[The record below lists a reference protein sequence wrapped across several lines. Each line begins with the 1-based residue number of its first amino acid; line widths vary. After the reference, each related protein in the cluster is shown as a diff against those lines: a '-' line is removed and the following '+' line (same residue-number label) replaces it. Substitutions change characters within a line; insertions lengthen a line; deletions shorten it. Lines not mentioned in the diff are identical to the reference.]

1 MGADCASFFCW
12 CSVLVGYVAGQVLSE
27 HSRVASV
34 GSRAMVP
41 PRNDRRQREITALVR
56 NIRMRA
62 NLQQLHQNGQLLL
75 PNTASV
81 AAAQTPPTCTII
93 HSSAQSTQQWD
104 NTCTFTS
111 PPNLPTLHPP
121 CGAQASSPTIS
132 ALEQA
137 TPDGITEN
145 TTDPSPSVAP
155 VPGTTGACNW
165 LLADRIAVFTN
176 HSFV

>member
-1 MGADCASFFCW
+1 MCIILLLVQRPSGIRGWSSAVRAFEGGECGFEGDGPSKKRPKTTRDYCTGSKHSNASKP
-12 CSVLVGYVAGQVLSE
+12 STA
-27 HSRVASV
+27 
-34 GSRAMVP
+34 P
-41 PRNDRRQREITALVR
+41 P
-56 NIRMRA
+56 
-62 NLQQLHQNGQLLL
+62 NGQLLL

-81 AAAQTPPTCTII
+81 AVAQTPPTCTII
-93 HSSAQSTQQWD
+93 HSSAQSTHQWN

-121 CGAQASSPTIS
+121 CGAQTSSPTIS

-145 TTDPSPSVAP
+145 TTDPNPSAVP

-165 LLADRIAVFTN
+165 LLANRIAVFTN
-176 HSFV
+176 HLFV